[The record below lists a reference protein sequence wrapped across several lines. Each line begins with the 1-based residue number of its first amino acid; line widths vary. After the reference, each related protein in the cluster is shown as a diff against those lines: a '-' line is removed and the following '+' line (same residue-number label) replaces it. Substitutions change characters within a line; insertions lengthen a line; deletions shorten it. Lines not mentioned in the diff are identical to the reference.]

1 MINNIYEKPR
11 SKKIGYYVPGTKIK
25 ISSDN
30 ELKKNIKK
38 IKIIIN
44 FAWHI
49 DNEIKVYLKKIGFK
63 GKIINILDKK
73 DLLWK
78 K

>member
-1 MINNIYEKPR
+1 M
-11 SKKIGYYVPGTKIK
+11 PGTKIK